1 MSGELQVK
9 SIELDAATTLTIGT
23 ATGAVTITGSVHI
36 IAAFSGTTDDLD
48 TITLGTNFDSTRHQK
63 IYLIADTGDTI
74 TIKHGVDNII
84 LNAAADF
91 SLTDVKMLALL
102 RDPVSGD
109 WHDLG
114 A

>member
-1 MSGELQVK
+1 MSGEIQVNA
-9 SIELDAATTLTIGT
+9 IELDAATTLTI

-36 IAAFSGTTDDLD
+36 IAAESGTADLLD
-48 TITLGTNFDSTRHQK
+48 TITLGTNFDSAKHQL
-63 IYLIADTGDTI
+63 IFLIADTGDTI
-74 TIKHGVDNII
+74 TVKHNTDNIV
-84 LNAAADF
+84 LNGAADF

>member
-9 SIELDAATTLTIGT
+9 SIELDAATTLTIASGV
-23 ATGAVTITGSVHI
+23 VTIVGGVHI
-36 IAAFSGTTDDLD
+36 IAAQVPTTDDLD
-48 TITLGTNFDSTRHQK
+48 TITLGTNFDSSKHQL
-63 IYLIADTGDTI
+63 IFLIADTGDTI
-74 TIKHGVDNII
+74 TVKHNTDNIV
-84 LNAAADF
+84 LNGAADF